1 MRYKLK
7 VVNVRPVV
15 MLSIT
20 FLQVPKEYTV
30 EFIMMAGDTI
40 TNTLMLY
47 GEVLRAHYGKDHSYR
62 KADLSINYLG

>member
-1 MRYKLK
+1 
-7 VVNVRPVV
+7 
-15 MLSIT
+15 
-20 FLQVPKEYTV
+20 
-30 EFIMMAGDTI
+30 MMAGDTI